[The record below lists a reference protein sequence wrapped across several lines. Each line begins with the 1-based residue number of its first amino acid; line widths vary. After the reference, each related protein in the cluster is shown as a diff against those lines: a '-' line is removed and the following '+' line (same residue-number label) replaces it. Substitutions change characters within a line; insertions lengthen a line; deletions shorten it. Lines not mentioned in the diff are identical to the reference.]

1 MIRRPPRSTR
11 TDTLFPYTTLF
22 RSWCLTCKV
31 NEQAAID
38 RESVRDA
45 FARRNIEV
53 LVGDWTNGDPA
64 ISRFLDSMGRS
75 GVPLYLFYP
84 GDGGEPRLLP
94 QLLTPSPLEQLG
106 GKGLATTTRA
116 RTGGG

>member
-1 MIRRPPRSTR
+1 MRLYFFFSSRRLQTR
-11 TDTLFPYTTLF
+11 CALVTGVQ
-22 RSWCLTCKV
+22 TCALPIY
-31 NEQAAID
+31 EQAAID

-84 GDGGEPRLLP
+84 GDGGEPRILP
-94 QLLTPSPLEQLG
+94 QLLTPSTLEQLG
-106 GKGLATTTRA
+106 G
-116 RTGGG
+116 